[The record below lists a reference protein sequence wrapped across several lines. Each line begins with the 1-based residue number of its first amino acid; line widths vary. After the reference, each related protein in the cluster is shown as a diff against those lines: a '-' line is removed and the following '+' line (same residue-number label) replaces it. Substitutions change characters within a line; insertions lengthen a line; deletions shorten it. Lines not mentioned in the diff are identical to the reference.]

1 MPQIRHARVHFNWE
15 SMRVSLSNSTAVRTR
30 RYVSHCGRCL
40 ECCIVVL
47 KCRYGATEWSCVR
60 RADAAL
66 ELYSNW
72 IIDTTHVLNDLE
84 RNAIHRESG
93 YTKHIGVSSTSCEV
107 GSAIFLERVCCLD
120 LLSFTVDRKK
130 GCTVVCD
137 SQNNCARI
145 PLNSY
150 HTPACSAMA
159 S

>member
-1 MPQIRHARVHFNWE
+1 MEPRSGRVFVARTQRWNYTQTG
-15 SMRVSLSNSTAVRTR
+15 LSN
-30 RYVSHCGRCL
+30 
-40 ECCIVVL
+40 
-47 KCRYGATEWSCVR
+47 
-60 RADAAL
+60 
-66 ELYSNW
+66 
-72 IIDTTHVLNDLE
+72 TTHVLNDLE
-84 RNAIHRESG
+84 RNAMHRESG